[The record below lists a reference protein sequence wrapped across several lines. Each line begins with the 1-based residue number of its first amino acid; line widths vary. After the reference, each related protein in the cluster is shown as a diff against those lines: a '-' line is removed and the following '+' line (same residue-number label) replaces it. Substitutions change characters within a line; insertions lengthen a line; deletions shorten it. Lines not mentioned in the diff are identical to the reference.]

1 MISIFLLSIIA
12 TLLVAPFGVI
22 LKRRK
27 ISSAINFQ
35 YFSEILIYGLI
46 LISFIS
52 LLLNFFT
59 PLTKTV
65 NTLIL
70 ILPLLILCRNIKL
83 FFNFKFFF
91 FLFSVSFLVS
101 LLLIKSHTYRPDAG
115 LYHLPYIN
123 ILNNEKIIFGLS
135 NFHFRYG
142 HISIIQY
149 TSAIFNN
156 YIFLTNGIV
165 IPAALLYASI
175 VLNFVSQVKI
185 YLENKNY
192 DFHLFFLI
200 SLIIY
205 IFGKMS
211 RYAEFGNDSPT
222 HLLFFFLLSEI
233 LRNNFKHKLSEIRNF
248 FLLGIFIFMN
258 KIFLTLSIIFP
269 LIFLSKNN
277 YKKLL
282 FSGKNLFTS
291 IFFLMWIAKSI
302 VVSGC
307 ALYPIKLT
315 CIDNLSWTDIKTVKI
330 VSAESEAWAKSWP
343 AYIKVNGKISHSNY
357 NKDFIWLK
365 TWINFNG
372 NKTFKILFIYLII
385 LILIGFLFY
394 KKNNNSNSLKIIH
407 FKNIKLIILILLF
420 GISLWFFKS
429 PDYRYGTGY
438 IIGFLSVLFSLII
451 SKHSKKNLDKKVYI
465 IIILSFLV
473 FFSKNLKRIVS
484 VEKNYINAPWPK
496 YFSHS
501 NDNLYKEPREITIDN
516 KKLYFTN
523 GLCFYGLAPC
533 SRHMVKFK
541 VMRKFDYDF
550 FIIK

>member
-1 MISIFLLSIIA
+1 MINIFLLSIIA
-12 TLLVAPFGVI
+12 TLLIAPFGVI

-27 ISSAINFQ
+27 INSKINFQ

-46 LISFIS
+46 FVSFIS

-59 PLTKTV
+59 PLTKII

-70 ILPLLILCRNIKL
+70 ILPLLILFRNQ
-83 FFNFKFFF
+83 KFFF
-91 FLFSVSFLVS
+91 NLEFLYFLFFVSFLVS
-101 LLLIKSHTYRPDAG
+101 LLLIKSHVYKPDAG

-165 IPAALLYASI
+165 FPAALLYASI
-175 VLNFVSQVKI
+175 ILNFISQVKI

-192 DFHLFFLI
+192 NFHLFFLI

-211 RYAEFGNDSPT
+211 RYAEFGNDTPT

-258 KIFLTLSIIFP
+258 KIFLILSIIFP

-282 FSGKNLFTS
+282 FNGKNLFTS
-291 IFFLMWIAKSI
+291 IFFLMWITKNI
-302 VVSGC
+302 IVSGC
-307 ALYPIKLT
+307 VLYPIKPT
-315 CIDNLSWTDIKTVKI
+315 CIDNLSWTDINTVEI
-330 VSAESEAWAKSWP
+330 VSAEGEAWAKSWP

-365 TWINFNG
+365 TWVNFNG
-372 NKTFKILFIYLII
+372 NKLFKILIIYLIV
-385 LILIGFLFY
+385 LIFIGFLFY
-394 KKNNNSNSLKIIH
+394 KKDNNLNSLKKIH
-407 FKNIKLIILILLF
+407 FKNIKFIILILLF
-420 GISLWFFKS
+420 GISIWFFKS
-429 PDYRYGTGY
+429 PAFRFGTGY
-438 IIGFLSVLFSLII
+438 IIAFFAIFFSVII
-451 SKHSKKNLDKKVYI
+451 SKHSKKNLDKKVYLI
-465 IIILSFLV
+465 LILSFLI
-473 FFSKNLKRIVS
+473 FFTKNLKRIVS

-501 NDNLYKEPREITIDN
+501 KDNVYKKPKEIKIDK
-516 KKLYFTN
+516 KKLYTTN

-541 VMRKFDYDF
+541 VVKKFNYDF
-550 FIIK
+550 FVIK